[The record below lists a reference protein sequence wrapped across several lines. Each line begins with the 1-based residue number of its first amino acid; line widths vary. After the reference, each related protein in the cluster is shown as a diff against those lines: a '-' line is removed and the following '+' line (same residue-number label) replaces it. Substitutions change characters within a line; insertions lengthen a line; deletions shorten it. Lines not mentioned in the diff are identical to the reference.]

1 VANRIAVNRTIAGVH
16 FPVDS
21 AAGAVI
27 GMTLG
32 TYLAQRCQV
41 PAAPATATLPYDA
54 YTFVGPSFPDSGGPM
69 ADGDFYWTL
78 YYTVGT
84 GQQAPAPY
92 VTRTSGTS
100 VRHNPLLNWLWGKA
114 LAEWT

>member
-1 VANRIAVNRTIAGVH
+1 MHRASGLRPYADTGWEEQLIRVANRIAVNRTIAGVH

-41 PAAPATATLPYDA
+41 PATPSTATLPYDA

-69 ADGDFYWTL
+69 ADE
-78 YYTVGT
+78 V
-84 GQQAPAPY
+84 
-92 VTRTSGTS
+92 SGPEAGAAS
-100 VRHNPLLNWLWGKA
+100 G
-114 LAEWT
+114 